1 MNFINRLRYYFTNN
15 PTAYKS
21 EFILLFCSLV
31 WGFSFPSVKLALN
44 YMSPNAFIFFR
55 FFVTFIIF
63 YAVYRKRIKTF
74 KRVDVIRGIILG
86 GFLFVGFLSQTIGL
100 IYTTSANSAFIT
112 GTNLILIPFVQ
123 IIIIKIK
130 PKFEN
135 IIGVI
140 IVMFGI
146 YILSDIQN
154 TRLNIGDF
162 ITMICAVAFA
172 FHIVYLDKYSNIS
185 DTLPLIYG
193 QYLAMTV
200 LSFLS
205 LVFFEYLWLGQFKFE
220 YNHFLL
226 FSIVFNGIFS
236 TFIALFLAMRFQKYT
251 TPIRAGLIYNMEQV
265 FAVIFAFFL
274 ISEML
279 SKNQIIGAFIILAG
293 LLFSEFYS
301 EIKRRFKRETPVY

>member
-1 MNFINRLRYYFTNN
+1 MNYISRLRYYFTSN

-21 EFILLFCSLV
+21 EFVLLFCSLV

-55 FFVTFIIF
+55 FFITLSIF
-63 YAVYRKRIKTF
+63 LAVYRKRIKTF
-74 KRVDVIRGIILG
+74 KKVEVNRGIILG
-86 GFLFVGFLSQTIGL
+86 CFLFVGFLTQTVGL
-100 IYTTSANSAFIT
+100 KYTSSANSAFIT
-112 GTNLILIPFVQ
+112 GTNLILIPIVQ
-123 IIIIKIK
+123 IVIIKIK

-135 IIGVI
+135 IIGII

-146 YILSDIQN
+146 YILSDVQN
-154 TRLNIGDF
+154 TQLNFGDF
-162 ITMICAVAFA
+162 ITMICSVAFA
-172 FHIVYLDKYSNIS
+172 FHIVYLDKYSHIS
-185 DTLPLIYG
+185 DTMPLIYG

-205 LVFFEYLWLGQFKFE
+205 MLFFEHLWLGQFKFE
-220 YNHFLL
+220 YNNFLL
-226 FSIVFNGIFS
+226 FSVVFNGIFS

-251 TPIRAGLIYNMEQV
+251 TPVRAGLIYNMEQV

-279 SKNQIIGAFIILAG
+279 SKNQIIGAFIILGG

-301 EIKRRFKRETPVY
+301 EIKRRFSVRI

>member
-1 MNFINRLRYYFTNN
+1 VNLISRTRYYFTNN
-15 PTAYKS
+15 PTAFKS
-21 EFILLFCSLV
+21 EFVLLFCSLV

-55 FFVTFIIF
+55 FFLTLAIF

-74 KRVDVIRGIILG
+74 KRVDVTRGIILG
-86 GFLFVGFLSQTIGL
+86 SILFIGFLTQTIGL
-100 IYTTSANSAFIT
+100 MHTSSANSAFIT

-123 IIIIKIK
+123 IAVIKIK

-135 IIGVI
+135 IIGI
-140 IVMFGI
+140 LIVMFGI
-146 YILSDIQN
+146 FILSDVQN
-154 TRLNIGDF
+154 TDLNFGDF
-162 ITMICAVAFA
+162 ITMICAIAFS
-172 FHIVYLDKYSNIS
+172 FHIVYLDKFSNKS
-185 DTLPLIYG
+185 ATMPLIYG

-205 LVFFEYLWLGQFKFE
+205 LLFIEHLYLGQFKFE
-220 YNHFLL
+220 YNNFLL

-251 TPIRAGLIYNMEQV
+251 TPVRAGLIYNMEQV
-265 FAVIFAFFL
+265 FAVVFAFFL

-279 SKNQIIGAFIILAG
+279 SKNQIIGAFIILGG

-301 EIKRRFKRETPVY
+301 EIKRRFKKETAEI

>member
-1 MNFINRLRYYFTNN
+1 MNYISRVRHYFTAN

-21 EFILLFCSLV
+21 EFVLLFCSLV

-55 FFVTFIIF
+55 FFITLAIF
-63 YAVYRKRIKTF
+63 LAVYRKRITTF
-74 KRVDVIRGIILG
+74 KRVEVTRGIILG
-86 GFLFVGFLSQTIGL
+86 SFLFVGFLTQTIGL
-100 IYTTSANSAFIT
+100 KHTSSANSAFIT
-112 GTNLILIPFVQ
+112 GTNLILIPIVQ
-123 IIIIKIK
+123 IVIIKIK

-135 IIGVI
+135 IIGII

-146 YILSDIQN
+146 FILSDVQN
-154 TRLNIGDF
+154 TDLNFGDF
-162 ITMICAVAFA
+162 ITMICSVAFA
-172 FHIVYLDKYSNIS
+172 FHIVYLDKYSHIS
-185 DTLPLIYG
+185 DTMPLIYG

-205 LVFFEYLWLGQFKFE
+205 MLFFEHLWLGQFKFE

-251 TPIRAGLIYNMEQV
+251 TPVRAGLIYNMEQV

-279 SKNQIIGAFIILAG
+279 SKNQIIGAFIILGG

-301 EIKRRFKRETPVY
+301 EIKRRFSVRI

>member
-1 MNFINRLRYYFTNN
+1 LNYIRRLRYYFTSN

-55 FFVTFIIF
+55 FFITLSIF
-63 YAVYRKRIKTF
+63 LAVYRKRIKTF
-74 KRVDVIRGIILG
+74 KPVEVKRGVILG
-86 GFLFVGFLSQTIGL
+86 CFLFVGFLTQTIGL
-100 IYTTSANSAFIT
+100 LYTSSANSAFIT
-112 GTNLILIPFVQ
+112 GTNLILIPIVQ

-135 IIGVI
+135 IIGI
-140 IVMFGI
+140 AIVMFGI
-146 YILSDIQN
+146 YILSDVQN
-154 TRLNIGDF
+154 TQLNYGDF
-162 ITMICAVAFA
+162 ITMICSVAFA
-172 FHIVYLDKYSNIS
+172 FHIVYLDKYSHIS
-185 DTLPLIYG
+185 DTMPLIYG
-193 QYLAMTV
+193 QYLAMTI

-205 LVFFEYLWLGQFKFE
+205 MLFFEYLWIGQFKFE
-220 YNHFLL
+220 YNNFLL

-251 TPIRAGLIYNMEQV
+251 TPVRAGLIYNMEQV

-279 SKNQIIGAFIILAG
+279 SKNQIIGALIILVG

-301 EIKRRFKRETPVY
+301 EIKRRFQFGF